1 MADLQSKMAELSL
14 TQPEVQVALAV
25 VAATI
30 LLLVILK
37 LLAGKKRGSAVLL
50 VGPCNGGKTTLF
62 YQLKDGS
69 TRLGTVAS
77 MQENEGLCQVRN
89 EKDRVLG
96 SVRVLDLPGHPRL
109 RSKLEQYLKDASAVV
124 LVIDSADITPNKTE
138 AAEDLFEVLTHPV
151 VARRRLPVLLACNKA
166 DLETQAHSVDFCR
179 RTIEKQLD
187 AMRKTRLALGGD
199 AGRAIAALG
208 KPDKPLSLGA
218 LRSPI
223 SAASI
228 SAEKGDVVEVMRFFS
243 KLV

>member
-1 MADLQSKMAELSL
+1 MDELSL
-14 TQPEVQVALAV
+14 TQPEVRVALAIGV
-25 VAATI
+25 VTI
-30 LLLVILK
+30 LLLLLLK
-37 LLAGKKRGSAVLL
+37 LYSGKKRGDTVLL

-62 YQLKDGS
+62 HRLKGS
-69 TRLGTVAS
+69 ATCLGTVAS
-77 MQENEGLCQVRN
+77 MQENEGWCQVRN
-89 EKDRVLG
+89 DKDLVVG

-124 LVIDSADITPNKTE
+124 LIIDSADITPNKTE

-151 VARRRLPVLLACNKA
+151 VARRRVPVLLACNKA
-166 DLETQAHSVDFCR
+166 DLETQAHSVEFCR

-199 AGRAIAALG
+199 AGRAIGALG
-208 KPDKPLSLGA
+208 KPDKPLCLTA

-228 SAEKGDVVEVMRFFS
+228 SAEKGDVAEVVRFLA
-243 KLV
+243 KVL